1 MKIALVSTV
10 ALPTPPRKYGGT
22 ELVVSELARGLTA
35 LGHDVTMFAT
45 GDSRP
50 ACLLKSCFPEPV
62 WPPDE
67 LAELRHASFAWAEIA
82 RALHGFDVVHLH
94 HAAGLPFTRLMAK
107 PTVYTLHHS
116 RVDNLIEHYRA
127 FDDVAYV
134 AISERQRAL
143 SPELPIAQV
152 IHHGLDPELYPEGAG
167 GGDYVAFLGRFAPEK
182 APHIAV
188 QAARRAGVALRLG
201 GTSHEVAIDYHRQV
215 LAPELARSPDALCC
229 GELGHAAKVELLAN
243 ARAMLFPIQWEE
255 PFGLVMIEA
264 MLLGTPVIAFRH
276 GSAAEVIEDGLTGY
290 LVDSMEEMSQ
300 CIARAAQLDRKR
312 CRERGRERWCTQRM
326 AREYE
331 ALYAQLCAR
340 RSGLRGR
347 DQNRERSSRVPSI
360 ATPAS
365 AIIANA
371 QSVTSSSAKELDHGT
386 AAVATRS

>member
-22 ELVVSELARGLTA
+22 ELVVAELARGLTA
-35 LGHDVTMFAT
+35 RGHDVTVFAT

-50 ACLLKSCFPEPV
+50 ACNLKSCFTEPV

-67 LAELRHASFAWAEIA
+67 LAEIRHASFAWAEIA

-94 HAAGLPFTRLMAK
+94 HAAGLPYTRLVSK
-107 PTVYTLHHS
+107 PTVYTVHHS
-116 RVDNLIEHYRA
+116 RVESLVQHYRA

-134 AISERQRAL
+134 AISERQREL
-143 SPELPIAQV
+143 SPELPNAHV
-152 IHHGLDPELYPEGAG
+152 IHHGLDPELYPQGAG
-167 GGDYVAFLGRFAPEK
+167 QGDYVAFLGRFAPEK

-201 GTSHEVAIDYHRQV
+201 GTYHEVGVEYYRNV
-215 LAPELARSPDALCC
+215 LAPELAASTDALCC

-255 PFGLVMIEA
+255 PFGLVMIES

-276 GSAAEVIEDGLTGY
+276 GSAAEVVEDGLTGY
-290 LVDSMEEMSQ
+290 LVDSSEEMAQ
-300 CIARAAQLDRKR
+300 CIVRAGQLDRTR
-312 CRERGRERWCTQRM
+312 CRERARERWCTQRM
-326 AREYE
+326 ATEYE

-340 RSGLRGR
+340 RSALRE
-347 DQNRERSSRVPSI
+347 QNRERNSRVPSI
-360 ATPAS
+360 AAPAS
-365 AIIANA
+365 GIIASA

-386 AAVATRS
+386 AAIAGRG